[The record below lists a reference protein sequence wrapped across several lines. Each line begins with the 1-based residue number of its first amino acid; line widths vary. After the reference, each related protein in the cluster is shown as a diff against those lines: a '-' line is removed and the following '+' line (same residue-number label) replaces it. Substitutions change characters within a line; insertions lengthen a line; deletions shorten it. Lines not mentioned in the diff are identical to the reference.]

1 MSKDLCPCGSKKAFS
16 DCCGRFLDGG
26 EKPRTPEQLMRS
38 RYTAYTLGDRGDYLV
53 STWLT
58 AVELGYTAADF
69 NKETEQKIQWQKLEI
84 IKSSQKGNLGQVE
97 FKAYYT
103 QTDKKDAGAASTG
116 TFLLHHEKSL
126 FKRMDGVWYYVE
138 AM

>member
-1 MSKDLCPCGSKKAFS
+1 
-16 DCCGRFLDGG
+16 
-26 EKPRTPEQLMRS
+26 MRS

-53 STWLT
+53 RTWLT

-69 NKETEQKIQWQKLEI
+69 NKEATQKVQWQKLEI
-84 IKSSQKGNLGQVE
+84 VKSSQKGNLGQVE
-97 FKAYYT
+97 FKAYH
-103 QTDKKDAGAASTG
+103 TG
-116 TFLLHHEKSL
+116 GVHHEKSL